1 MVACG
6 KWVSGKASSL
16 AVAGS
21 EILGASCP
29 RGRSE
34 KQRFPVTGCNTAPGQ
49 DNKITLVSGHCVQ
62 CHIQVFAHQQQL
74 LVNKLIISLSPTSIS
89 PSFSTA
95 AAVSKMGR
103 FQLCTAQR
111 RAVRRLVC
119 QPVPRPS
126 PRCTNWARGRDVAGP
141 CYCGPAC
148 SWGLGLSRG
157 VTSRSLSYTEYQKP
171 YMHSW
176 TLKQLHPPGPTGRPA
191 NHVPEFPLFFE
202 EPEL

>member
-1 MVACG
+1 M
-6 KWVSGKASSL
+6 S
-16 AVAGS
+16 
-21 EILGASCP
+21 
-29 RGRSE
+29 
-34 KQRFPVTGCNTAPGQ
+34 
-49 DNKITLVSGHCVQ
+49 H
-62 CHIQVFAHQQQL
+62 
-74 LVNKLIISLSPTSIS
+74 
-89 PSFSTA
+89 PSFCTSTA
-95 AAVSKMGR
+95 ASCQQAHHIPKPHIHQPKLLHSRSCQQKGR
-103 FQLCTAQR
+103 FQLCAAQR

-126 PRCTNWARGRDVAGP
+126 LRCTNWARGRDVAGP
-141 CYCGPAC
+141 CCCGPAS

-176 TLKQLHPPGPTGRPA
+176 TLKQLYPPGLTGRPA